1 VKRWKARTLATVLTV
16 LTLLVVWTI
25 PAYATSHC
33 FGHVIGDLSN
43 TFTVC
48 IVQMGNGYDARVIHE
63 AGPQY
68 LVDFNL
74 ATNTGWVG
82 DEGPFWI
89 SGGDPQRTYFF
100 NTGPKQWARVYLFWR
115 AGSPEF
121 SPLYSPVCPPNCG

>member
-1 VKRWKARTLATVLTV
+1 
-16 LTLLVVWTI
+16 
-25 PAYATSHC
+25 
-33 FGHVIGDLSN
+33 VIGGDFNN

-63 AGPQY
+63 RGPTY

-74 ATNTGWVG
+74 STSDGVYG

-100 NTGPKQWARVYLFWR
+100 AVGLKQWAQVYLFWR